1 MRAQNDDELLA
12 MLKSENMP
20 KTECGNISDILEFC
34 MKKPYPL
41 GVGHGV
47 SYHQRDDATEKEF
60 FAEVLD
66 SAASNEASFKQ
77 MQRIFPN
84 AVNMVFDIISGAI

>member
-1 MRAQNDDELLA
+1 
-12 MLKSENMP
+12 
-20 KTECGNISDILEFC
+20 